1 MGLFS
6 ISLCESNPTSFRIK
20 LELDKL
26 NEAKYTKQFRSA
38 VEVLDT
44 EKGKYDMHAAYKFSK
59 TMQLVFARELAERL
73 KGFLKSIKANLP
85 HCQVHK
91 SVL

>member
-1 MGLFS
+1 
-6 ISLCESNPTSFRIK
+6 
-20 LELDKL
+20 L

-59 TMQLVFARELAERL
+59 TMQLIFARELAERL